1 MHTSVQYELLYAH
14 RTLLSTISLFL
25 FAILIAGC
33 SESAPVEVEMPPS
46 ETLPFQELY
55 DQGVDRY
62 LGLFVPTSQN
72 DLGESGTVHT
82 FATVDQPNGPMC
94 FTGNDFTMSTR
105 EGVGSELLI
114 FIEGGG
120 GCGPN
125 GCNAIDRTLPG
136 IPKRGIM
143 NTDDPENPVAHYNMA
158 YVPYCDGSLFTGDA
172 EVDSNGD
179 GVDDRFFRGI
189 HNLSASLDVIQTTF
203 PAPSKILLAGNSAG
217 GFGTHFA
224 LPLVRKVYPGVPID
238 QINDSG
244 IGIYEPGTFDELIDY
259 WNSSSFI
266 PASCTTCVGVDG
278 NLTDL
283 HKYQLA
289 EDDNLRLAYMSSKQ
303 DEVITGEFAV
313 VSPTVF
319 EEELLQAVSE
329 LIEAYPDRFRSLI
342 ADGDSHT
349 FIQRQFTLEI
359 GGTTVRQ
366 WVGHM
371 VTGSEDWVSV
381 TE

>member
-1 MHTSVQYELLYAH
+1 MHTSNQHESRNLY
-14 RTLLSTISLFL
+14 RTFISTFSLFFIAL
-25 FAILIAGC
+25 FMLGC
-33 SESAPVEVEMPPS
+33 SESTPVEVEMPS
-46 ETLPFQELY
+46 ESQPFQELY

-72 DLGESGTVHT
+72 DLGELGTVYS
-82 FATVDQPNGPMC
+82 FIAGEQPNGPMC

-105 EGVGSELLI
+105 AGTGEELMI

-136 IPKRGIM
+136 VPKRGIM

-172 EVDSNGD
+172 NVDSDGD

-189 HNLSASLDVIQTTF
+189 HNLSASLDVIQATF

-244 IGIYEPGTFDELIDY
+244 IGIYEPGTFDMLSDY

-266 PASCTTCVGVDG
+266 PASCFTCVGADG

-289 EDDNLRLAYMSSKQ
+289 EDENLRLAYMSSKQ
-303 DEVITGEFAV
+303 DEVITGEFAII
-313 VSPTVF
+313 SPTVF

-329 LIEAYPDRFRSLI
+329 LTEAYPERFRSLI
-342 ADGDSHT
+342 TNGDSHT
-349 FIQRQFTLEI
+349 FLQRQYTLEI

-366 WVGHM
+366 WVGDM
-371 VTGSEDWVSV
+371 VTGNEDWVSV